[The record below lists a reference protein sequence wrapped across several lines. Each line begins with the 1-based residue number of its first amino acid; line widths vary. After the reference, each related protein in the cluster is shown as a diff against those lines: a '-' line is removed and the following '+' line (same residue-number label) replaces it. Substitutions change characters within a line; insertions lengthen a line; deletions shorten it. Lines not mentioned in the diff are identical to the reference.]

1 MDKKWVRSEIE
12 KMKLLEQERL
22 YVLGVIATEL
32 EKFDHKQ
39 INKRIINHLRNTLP
53 EYVFTDL
60 TEEYDPVKSFKVWG
74 EGIKFDHFIKIRI
87 GEFTYGN
94 KKLDYE
100 KIKDH
105 LATRM
110 GQISQFIC
118 RLDDVLND
126 LDEHIAR
133 YQEAIMILRHLE
145 RLMGS
150 TNPALKFFPF
160 VYKLHEA

>member
-1 MDKKWVRSEIE
+1 MNKDWIRSEVE

-32 EKFDHKQ
+32 KKFDHKQ
-39 INKRIINHLRNTLP
+39 VNKRVIDHLRNTLP
-53 EYVFTDL
+53 KYVFTDL

-100 KIKDH
+100 KIKNH

-118 RLDDVLND
+118 RLDDVLNN
-126 LDEHIAR
+126 LDDYVIR
-133 YQEAIMILRHLE
+133 YERAVSELKFLE
-145 RLMGS
+145 KLIGS

-160 VYKLHEA
+160 LYKLHEA